1 VSEHGYLIWAVCR
14 TCPWESSSFTIPLA
28 RRNARPIPT
37 INIGSPFF
45 IENLPNT
52 QCIGSLRANKEFI
65 EFIGEPRERS
75 SWFDELQRAQA
86 RESKN

>member
-1 VSEHGYLIWAVCR
+1 M
-14 TCPWESSSFTIPLA
+14 
-28 RRNARPIPT
+28 PT

-75 SWFDELQRAQA
+75 SWFDELRRAQA